1 MLFDKL
7 SKRGKFLFVSS
18 SEIYSGLKKPPF
30 KESEAGITNTT
41 HPRACY
47 IEAKR
52 CAEAIC
58 LAYRKKGIDAKAVRL
73 SLAYGPGTRPGDKRV
88 LNSFIEKAL
97 TGKIALLDQGEAK
110 RTYCYI
116 SDATEIMWNVLLHG
130 KEPIYNVG
138 GNSRTTI
145 RELAEK
151 IGKYLDAP
159 VILPSKIQDMA
170 GAPEDV
176 YLDMT
181 KVQEEFNKIEYVI
194 LDEGLKNTIE
204 WQRQLYAQIAGGAIR
219 VKV

>member
-1 MLFDKL
+1 
-7 SKRGKFLFVSS
+7 
-18 SEIYSGLKKPPF
+18 
-30 KESEAGITNTT
+30 
-41 HPRACY
+41 
-47 IEAKR
+47 
-52 CAEAIC
+52 
-58 LAYRKKGIDAKAVRL
+58 
-73 SLAYGPGTRPGDKRV
+73 
-88 LNSFIEKAL
+88 
-97 TGKIALLDQGEAK
+97 
-110 RTYCYI
+110 
-116 SDATEIMWNVLLHG
+116 MWNVLLHG